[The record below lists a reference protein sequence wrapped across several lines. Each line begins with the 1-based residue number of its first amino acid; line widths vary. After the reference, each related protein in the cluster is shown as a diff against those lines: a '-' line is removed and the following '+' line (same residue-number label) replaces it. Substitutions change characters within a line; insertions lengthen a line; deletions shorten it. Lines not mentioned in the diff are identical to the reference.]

1 MALASVLSGFRRE
14 VLTSRGLLTS
24 RGPWA
29 VGRREC

>member
-14 VLTSRGLLTS
+14 VLTSRDWLTS

-29 VGRREC
+29 VGGREC